1 MVLVAFLLGG
11 LYLGGDALQIS
22 FGLPLAVVNMLQGL
36 IFFFV
41 LGGDVLNGYQLV
53 VKRQRPVPAGS
64 APGR

>member
-1 MVLVAFLLGG
+1 FLLGG

-41 LGGDVLNGYQLV
+41 LGGDVLNGYQLA
-53 VKRQRPVPAGS
+53 VKRQRPAPAASG
-64 APGR
+64 PGR